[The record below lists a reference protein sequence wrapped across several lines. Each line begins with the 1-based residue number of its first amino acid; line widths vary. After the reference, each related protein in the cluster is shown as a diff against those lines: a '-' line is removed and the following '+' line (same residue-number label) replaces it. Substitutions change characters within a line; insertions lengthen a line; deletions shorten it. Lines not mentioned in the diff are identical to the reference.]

1 VVVEQVIR
9 PTGLLDPIIEVR
21 PTGDQIENL
30 LEEIDIRIKQGD
42 RVLIT
47 TLTKRMAEELTK
59 FMERLNLK
67 VKYIHSEVKTLDR
80 VEILRELRLGIID
93 VLVGVNLL
101 REGLDL
107 PEVSLVAIM
116 DADKEGFLRD
126 QRSMI
131 QTIGRAARN
140 ENGMVIM
147 YADRMTGSMEQ
158 AIEETRR
165 RRAKQEIYNTEHGIT
180 PKTIRKSAE
189 AIMQQ
194 TKVADSRKDAKV
206 YAFDDMEDNLMIA
219 ADPVVAY
226 MPKQDLEKL
235 ATKTQKDM
243 ERAAKELDFIT
254 AARLRDELAQ
264 LKELLK
270 QKG

>member
-1 VVVEQVIR
+1 
-9 PTGLLDPIIEVR
+9 
-21 PTGDQIENL
+21 
-30 LEEIDIRIKQGD
+30 
-42 RVLIT
+42 
-47 TLTKRMAEELTK
+47 
-59 FMERLNLK
+59 
-67 VKYIHSEVKTLDR
+67 
-80 VEILRELRLGIID
+80 
-93 VLVGVNLL
+93 
-101 REGLDL
+101 
-107 PEVSLVAIM
+107 
-116 DADKEGFLRD
+116 
-126 QRSMI
+126 
-131 QTIGRAARN
+131 
-140 ENGMVIM
+140 
-147 YADRMTGSMEQ
+147 MTGSMEQ

-243 ERAAKELDFIT
+243 EKAAKELDFIT

-264 LKELLK
+264 IKELLK